1 MDITPGKN
9 EAISRKISN
18 NLESFK
24 HMFEGIHFTFPVYK
38 HDHPP
43 VIDVNEEYDEKI
55 TFGQRIADAV
65 ATGMGS

>member
-9 EAISRKISN
+9 EVFPRNSSHLGGFMHI
-18 NLESFK
+18 
-24 HMFEGIHFTFPVYK
+24 FEGIHFTFPIYK

-65 ATGMGS
+65 ASGMGS